1 MRPSPLASA
10 LRWVLAAV
18 LLAALSG
25 GVRAEP
31 RALLVGVSH
40 YTGFPDDQRMQLE
53 GPPNDVRL
61 LRTLLERR
69 GFAPGAVQVLAD
81 GVPGATAP
89 TRQAILGALDRLVE
103 RTQAGDFVFLYFA
116 GHGSQMPANPD
127 TPEGAAETDGLHE
140 IFLPADTGR
149 WNPATRRVD
158 NAIADHELVSRL
170 DALIAKDAFVWAVF
184 DACHAATLM
193 RGVVDVAIRYR
204 HVSPTAL
211 GVPPALLAGAPRE
224 VQAPALP
231 GPLRAGGARA
241 RGEAAPARGG
251 FVAFYAAQTTQ
262 TTPEMPLPGEGHERA
277 VHGLFTFSLAE
288 ALSAGGGATYRQ
300 LAQHL
305 LARYA
310 AQNIG
315 TPTPLFTGSA
325 LDAQVFG
332 AAADAVARQ
341 WPLIVDGGTVRL
353 PAGLLSQLREGAAL
367 DLLPDALA
375 AATERLGTM
384 QVVRAGLLSSQL
396 QPLPGA
402 PAVDLA
408 RLPAGAVARLVRLP
422 APAFDLRV
430 VAPPAT
436 IDADGRAVAAATAA
450 LRARPRDGLAIQW
463 VGAGEAHDLRLWVGD
478 GRLWLVPPTGQWYR
492 DGAQRTA
499 SLEIGAPRLEDRLSA
514 ALQRAGRAQNLLRIA
529 GTLPAADVRGLLEVQ
544 ALIRP
549 AAGASRAL
557 VPLVPETVRDG
568 DTVATTV
575 RNVARQAVDLT
586 VLYVD
591 AAHGIK
597 ALYPHPRGSS
607 NRIEAG
613 DSLTLLARIDAGTT
627 GRERLLLIAVAVVP
641 GQGERQDFSF
651 LEQDGLDS
659 ARSGMVRDGVAGLF
673 AQAAFGAG
681 RRATARGT
689 TMPALPEGLQ
699 IEILTLDV
707 Q

>member
-1 MRPSPLASA
+1 MRPSPLAAA

-18 LLAALSG
+18 LLALLSG

-31 RALLVGVSH
+31 RALLVGVSN
-40 YTGFPDDQRMQLE
+40 YTGFPGDERMQLE

-69 GFAPGAVQVLAD
+69 GVAPGAVQVLAD
-81 GVPGATAP
+81 RVPGATAP

-158 NAIADHELVSRL
+158 NAIADHELVKRL

-193 RGVVDVAIRYR
+193 RGVADGAIRYR

-211 GVPPALLAGAPRE
+211 GVPPALLAGAPRDL
-224 VQAPALP
+224 QAPALP
-231 GPLRAGGARA
+231 GPLRAGGARVRGEGSAA
-241 RGEAAPARGG
+241 RGA

-300 LAQHL
+300 LAQQL

-310 AQNIG
+310 AKNIG

-332 AAADAVARQ
+332 ATANAVARQ

-436 IDADGRAVAAATAA
+436 SDADARVVAAATAA
-450 LRARPRDGLAIQW
+450 LQARPRDGLAIQW
-463 VGAGEAHDLRLWVGD
+463 VGAGDAHDLRLWIGD
-478 GRLWLVPPTGQWYR
+478 GRLWLVPPTGQWVR

-499 SLEIGAPRLEDRLSA
+499 SLEIGGPGLEDRLSA

-529 GTLPAADVRGLLEVQ
+529 GTLPAAHARGLLEVQ

-557 VPLVPETVRDG
+557 LPLVPETVRDG

-575 RNVARQAVDLT
+575 RNVARRAVDLT

-597 ALYPHPRGSS
+597 ALYPYPRGSS

-613 DSLTLLARIDAGTT
+613 DSLTLVARIDAGTT
-627 GRERLLLIAVAVVP
+627 GRERLLLIAVAVAP

-651 LEQDGLDS
+651 LEQDGLDG
-659 ARSGMVRDGVAGLF
+659 ARSGLVRDGVAGLF

-681 RRATARGT
+681 RSATARGT
-689 TMPALPEGLQ
+689 PMPAPPEGLQ
-699 IEILTLDV
+699 IEVLTLDV